1 MKDYLNNSETKEMII
16 LVQSRNLVKHFVDGN
31 VMTKEEKADL
41 KRGSTFMKNSLSK
54 MINRLGEEQAK
65 KFVRLNSSSRVVVI
79 TDSELEVLQKRKQAD
94 LDAAYEDS
102 KEYFDLVE
110 ITMDLNCKNCT
121 KCFKDCDLYKHFDQ
135 QEVIPFDENEDLG
148 NCKFSYRLNVGGA
161 TDDKK
166 DNS

>member
-16 LVQSRNLVKHFVDGN
+16 LVQTRNLVKHFVEGN

-41 KRGSTFMKNSLSK
+41 KRGSTFMKNSLTK

-65 KFVRLNSSSRVVVI
+65 KFVRLFESSRVVVV
-79 TDSELEVLQKRKQAD
+79 TDSELQVLQKRKQTD

-121 KCFKDCDLYKHFDQ
+121 KCFKECELYKHLDE
-135 QEVIPFDENEDLG
+135 QEVIPFDESKDLG
-148 NCKFSYRLNVGGA
+148 NCKFSYKL
-161 TDDKK
+161 
-166 DNS
+166 

>member
-1 MKDYLNNSETKEMII
+1 MKDYLNNAETKEMTI
-16 LVQSRNLVKHFVDGN
+16 LVQTRNLVKHFVDGN

-41 KRGSTFMKNSLSK
+41 KRGSTFMKNSLTK

-65 KFVRLNSSSRVVVI
+65 KFVKLFESSRVVVV
-79 TDSELEVLQKRKQAD
+79 TDSELQVLQKRKQAD

-121 KCFKDCDLYKHFDQ
+121 KCFKECELYKHLDE
-135 QEVIPFDENEDLG
+135 QEVIPFDESKDLG
-148 NCKFSYRLNVGGA
+148 NCKFSYKL
-161 TDDKK
+161 
-166 DNS
+166 